1 MKSIVNGKKYVFPA
15 TIDDESV
22 LSKIESA
29 VKNYGLDRQNII
41 YEEDVW
47 IKNWFIYNIF
57 LIYRFFYDNTI

>member
-41 YEEDVW
+41 YEEDV
-47 IKNWFIYNIF
+47 
-57 LIYRFFYDNTI
+57 